1 MGLVSYQGKTVTRQ
15 QENNAIINHVVD
27 EILLNETKK
36 VSATREVP
44 ECLDSDYG
52 ENNLYHVV
60 EWVFKRRKKQL
71 NDVSMRLNAKRK
83 VYMWLKTII
92 IWRTYMIKM

>member
-36 VSATREVP
+36 VSAVREARNFW
-44 ECLDSDYG
+44 ESDYDD
-52 ENNLYHVV
+52 NNIYQV
-60 EWVFKRRKKQL
+60 
-71 NDVSMRLNAKRK
+71 
-83 VYMWLKTII
+83 
-92 IWRTYMIKM
+92 